1 MSRENIWHALPLE
14 EVFKKLETNARGL
27 TVAEAE
33 KRLSKYG
40 PNELE
45 EEKRITKLALLVH
58 QLKNPLVG
66 VLFAA
71 ALISFLVGKL
81 IDTIVVAVVIAFNT
95 SIGFFQEYKA
105 EAALQALKSMAAPE
119 AEVIRDCPEK
129 GTCIEMRVKAREI
142 VPGDIILL
150 DAGDKVP

>member
-1 MSRENIWHALPLE
+1 LAQENIWHALSVE
-14 EVFKKLETNARGL
+14 EIFKNLKTSVRGL
-27 TVAEAE
+27 TTTEVE
-33 KRLSKYG
+33 KRLTKYG

-45 EEKRITKLALLVH
+45 EEKRITKLALLFH

-71 ALISFLVGKL
+71 ALISFLVGKI

-105 EAALQALKSMAAPE
+105 EAALRALKSLAAPE
-119 AEVIRDCPEK
+119 ADVIRDCPEK
-129 GTCIEMRVKAREI
+129 GTCIEMRVKAGEI
-142 VPGDIILL
+142 VPGDITWPFQEL
-150 DAGDKVP
+150 